1 MKIASFLL
9 PHVLRPSTTKQ
20 GKVSE
25 LVQLLRKIHNHQC
38 AFPTPKK
45 PDNIEIDL
53 SQLDY
58 NLLKTNKIK
67 LKDTKE
73 YKQLVNDTRQQ
84 VWKEF
89 AKKEWANAYP
99 MQKSYTANG
108 GIFSYAQQLANRS
121 GSNVIGVK
129 GEYIGS
135 SEGNKKQYILFQ
147 PQNKLLEIISNLGNY
162 FLSKWQ

>member
-25 LVQLLRKIHNHQC
+25 LVQQLRKIYNHQR
-38 AFPTPKK
+38 AFPAPKK

-58 NLLKTNKIK
+58 NPLKTNKIK
-67 LKDTKE
+67 LENTKE
-73 YKQLVNDTRQQ
+73 YKQLVSDARQQ
-84 VWKEF
+84 VWNEF
-89 AKKEWANAYP
+89 AKKERENAYTI
-99 MQKSYTANG
+99 QQSYTANG
-108 GIFSYAQQLANRS
+108 GMFSYAQQLANKS
-121 GSNVIGVK
+121 GSNIIGVK

-135 SEGNKKQYILFQ
+135 SDGDKQQYLLFR
-147 PQNKLLEIISNLGNY
+147 PQTKLLEIVSNLGNY